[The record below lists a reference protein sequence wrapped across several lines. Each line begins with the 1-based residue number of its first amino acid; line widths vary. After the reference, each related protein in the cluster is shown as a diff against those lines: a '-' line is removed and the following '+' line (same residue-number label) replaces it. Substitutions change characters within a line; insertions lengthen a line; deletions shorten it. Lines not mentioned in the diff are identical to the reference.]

1 MALEARRHI
10 TLITTHTNQGNALYG
25 LLIPIES
32 NSSYK
37 PIQKYYTLDHDNCIA
52 RGLHNGEFWSSG
64 KRVLGGH
71 GWGGVLC
78 RIFPTKKISIN
89 SYLTVCKHYGIR
101 AHHYTNMGHIWAVCT
116 ICCQIAAR
124 KKMKKNSNP
133 PLRISAAYG
142 IICGVSGKQG
152 FPPVIQKRDGTWQS
166 VISLIIGKTAGS
178 VNWRAYDTR

>member
-10 TLITTHTNQGNALYG
+10 TPTTIRPNIRNAPYG

-37 PIQKYYTLDHDNCIA
+37 SIQKYDTLDHDNCIA

-101 AHHYTNMGHIWAVCT
+101 AHHYTNMGYICAVCPLRRHFRR
-116 ICCQIAAR
+116 R
-124 KKMKKNSNP
+124 KKVEKKTQIP
-133 PLRISAAYG
+133 PCVSARTMISYAALR
-142 IICGVSGKQG
+142 
-152 FPPVIQKRDGTWQS
+152 PPQVQR
-166 VISLIIGKTAGS
+166 SLFENHKP
-178 VNWRAYDTR
+178 

>member
-10 TLITTHTNQGNALYG
+10 TPTTIRPNIRNAPYG

-37 PIQKYYTLDHDNCIA
+37 SIQKYDTLDHDNCIA

-64 KRVLGGH
+64 KMVLGGH

-89 SYLTVCKHYGIR
+89 SLLTVCKHFGIR

-116 ICCQIAAR
+116 IRRQIDAR
-124 KKMKKNSNP
+124 KKNEKKLKS
-133 PLRISAAYG
+133 PLAYQRG
-142 IICGVSGKQG
+142 L
-152 FPPVIQKRDGTWQS
+152 W
-166 VISLIIGKTAGS
+166 
-178 VNWRAYDTR
+178 